1 MKNIFLRFVKWSLSI
16 LGLSLGCYALTG
28 CVRVEYGV
36 PHANFQVKGKV
47 IDSKTKE
54 GLRGIS
60 VTMNPAGYQQVN
72 GQESVSKYYY
82 DSTVVN
88 VNGEFE
94 LWAQEMTS
102 GNIYLKVK
110 DIDPYTYGNYLEKTV
125 KVQFQQTEEG
135 SGSWYEGT
143 YSSDILIELK
153 EIGSEE

>member
-1 MKNIFLRFVKWSLSI
+1 MKNLLLRFIKWT
-16 LGLSLGCYALTG
+16 LGFLGFSFVCYALPSCTK
-28 CVRVEYGV
+28 VEYGC
-36 PHANFQVKGKV
+36 PHAQYEVKGRV

-54 GLRGIS
+54 GLKGIS
-60 VTMNPAGYQQVN
+60 VTMNPAEYKQVN

-88 VNGEFE
+88 TNGEFE
-94 LWAQEMTS
+94 LRASEMTG

-110 DIDPYTYGNYLEKTV
+110 DIDPYTYGNYPEKTV

-135 SGSWYEGT
+135 SGSWYKGT